1 VPGAVIPSRIRKVA
15 AANVRFVAA
24 RMQGR
29 PASKEARPVALNTP
43 PDPEVALHQQLE
55 ETDRGLVYDLS
66 TLIDRR
72 QVLKLAGLT
81 TISAGL
87 MSIVGCAPGAAG
99 AASASPSGAA
109 AAASGAS
116 SAASGTAVAAADCAV
131 IPEETAGPFPGD
143 GSNGPDVLNQ
153 SGIVREDIRSSFGTS
168 TTTAKGVPLT
178 IKLTIEDAAN
188 NCAPMTGAAVYLWHC
203 DQAGNYSLYSQA
215 AASENYLR
223 GVQATDG
230 SGIATFQSI
239 FPACYSGRWPHI
251 HFEVYTDLEAATNE
265 ANKIATSQVALPKD
279 ACDLVYA
286 TDGYNQSVANMSRVS
301 LQGDM
306 VFGDDGGVHEIG
318 TITGDVS
325 SGMTVALT
333 VPVRSA

>member
-1 VPGAVIPSRIRKVA
+1 MAQQPPPLMER
-15 AANVRFVAA
+15 A
-24 RMQGR
+24 RHLD
-29 PASKEARPVALNTP
+29 V
-43 PDPEVALHQQLE
+43 E

-72 QVLKLAGLT
+72 QVLKLAGFT

-87 MSIVGCAPGAAG
+87 MSVVGCAPGAT
-99 AASASPSGAA
+99 ASPLASPS
-109 AAASGAS
+109 AS
-116 SAASGTAVAAADCAV
+116 SAASASGAGASAGASAAGAADCAV

-143 GSNGPDVLNQ
+143 GSNGPNVLAQ
-153 SGIVREDIRSSFGTS
+153 SGIVRQDIRSSFGSS

-178 IKLTIEDAAN
+178 VNLTIQDAAN
-188 NCAPMTGAAVYLWHC
+188 GCAPMGGAAVYIWHC

-230 SGIATFQSI
+230 SGVVTFQSI

-251 HFEVYTDLEAATNE
+251 HFEVYTDLEAATDE
-265 ANKIATSQVALPKD
+265 ANKIATSQIALPKD

-286 TDGYNQSVANMSRVS
+286 TAGYEQSISNMGQVS
-301 LQGDM
+301 LENDN
-306 VFGDDGGVHEIG
+306 VFSDGVSQQLG
-318 TITGDVS
+318 TVS
-325 SGMTVALT
+325 GTVAEGLTVALT
-333 VPVRSA
+333 VPVGA